1 MGRKRGL
8 ERLWCGRLMAIG
20 VKNGD
25 LGLIRAAMAIC
36 RPYGDQRPALRAG
49 AFFCAFGRPG
59 RRLAGAAGAAC
70 VAGGVPAVT
79 FFHHLITWS
88 CASSSEAKSV
98 LSQIVTPKNP

>member
-49 AFFCAFGRPG
+49 VRGCYTG
-59 RRLAGAAGAAC
+59 L
-70 VAGGVPAVT
+70 
-79 FFHHLITWS
+79 LW
-88 CASSSEAKSV
+88 
-98 LSQIVTPKNP
+98 

>member
-36 RPYGDQRPALRAG
+36 RPYGDQRAG
-49 AFFCAFGRPG
+49 AFFFAFGRPG
-59 RRLAGAAGAAC
+59 GGFAGVFFCFGRPGLRFAGAVGAAC
-70 VAGGVPAVT
+70 AGGGVPAVT
-79 FFHHLITWS
+79 LRHQRI
-88 CASSSEAKSV
+88 
-98 LSQIVTPKNP
+98 P